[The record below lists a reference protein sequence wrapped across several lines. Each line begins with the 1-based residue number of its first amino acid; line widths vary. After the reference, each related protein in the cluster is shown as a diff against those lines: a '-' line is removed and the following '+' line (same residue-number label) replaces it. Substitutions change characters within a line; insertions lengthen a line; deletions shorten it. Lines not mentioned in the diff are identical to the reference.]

1 MIEMYQVQEYLEHN
15 DNPVMLVKHYDDV
28 PESKKKFPMLVQEKF
43 DGVYCLVVVLD
54 GFTQYF
60 TRTGKIMYMP
70 MKPHTGIY
78 STLRDGVYIGEL
90 CCSAMTLEELS
101 GLVNPNRVNAWSDS
115 DVMDFGTY
123 ASVYFHDFITVE
135 ELMRGTSK
143 TPYVSRYETL
153 ASRVAVTN
161 IIFARSVNTEEEIQK
176 LAQRMI
182 SQGKEGVCI
191 KPFYEPWV
199 AGHKGFRVMKIVR
212 DLHVDLKC
220 LYVQYGKGKLDGV
233 IAKLG
238 FTYKGKEFAAG
249 TGAGWTFKKLKDL
262 TEQFKADPNSVVG
275 KIWHVSALQE
285 SSKGV
290 LRLPKFNEMRVDK
303 DNSD

>member
-1 MIEMYQVQEYLEHN
+1 MIDVARYLEST

-28 PESKKKFPMLVQEKF
+28 PDSKKKFPMLVQEKF
-43 DGVYCLVVVLD
+43 DGVYCLVVVID

-70 MKPHTGIY
+70 IAPHLGIY

-90 CCSAMTLEELS
+90 CCHTITLEELS

-123 ASVYFHDFITVE
+123 ASVYFHDFITIE
-135 ELMRGTSK
+135 ELMQGTAK
-143 TPYVSRYETL
+143 TPYVSRYEML
-153 ASRVAVTN
+153 LSRVAATN
-161 IIFARSVNTEEEIQK
+161 VIPAVAVNTEEELREFAQK
-176 LAQRMI
+176 KINQD
-182 SQGKEGVCI
+182 KEGICI
-191 KPFYEPWV
+191 KQFNEPWV

-220 LYVQYGKGKLDGV
+220 QYVQYGKGKLDGV

-238 FTYKGKEFAAG
+238 FTYKGKAFAAG
-249 TGAGWTFKKLKDL
+249 TGAGWTFEKLQKL